1 MSPTAYPAGL
11 RRLLTMTLF
20 LILLPVS
27 AGAQIEITPPREP
40 DVPQQEA
47 PLAADELPKH
57 LTSDFKRDFV
67 KTTNDV
73 LQQQNQPL
81 LSDPEVLELE
91 KLIENW
97 TAPVSASVFLYLCIF
112 TFIVGHAL
120 SRKIYKWAIPML
132 LIALFAPILIWVAP
146 ISYTRR
152 YIYQGTLS
160 QQLPVVLLQLLP
172 TFVWWVALGDIA
184 HWYER
189 IALNRGMG

>member
-1 MSPTAYPAGL
+1 MSPTAYLSGL
-11 RRLLTMTLF
+11 CRLTAMALLLT
-20 LILLPVS
+20 LLPVS
-27 AGAQIEITPPREP
+27 AEAQIEFTAPEEPSVPR
-40 DVPQQEA
+40 QEA
-47 PLAADELPKH
+47 PLAPDDVPAH
-57 LTSDFKRDFV
+57 LSSDFKRDFIT
-67 KTTNDV
+67 TTNDV
-73 LQQQNQPL
+73 LQQQDQPL
-81 LSDPEVLELE
+81 LSNPEILELE

-97 TAPVSASVFLYLCIF
+97 TAPISASVFLYLCIF

-120 SRKIYKWAIPML
+120 SRKVYKWAIPML

-189 IALNRGMG
+189 IALNRGMS

>member
-1 MSPTAYPAGL
+1 MSPTTYPASL
-11 RRLLTMTLF
+11 CRLLTITLF
-20 LILLPVS
+20 LILLPLS
-27 AGAQIEITPPREP
+27 AAAQIEITPPKEP
-40 DVPQQEA
+40 SLPRQEA
-47 PLAADELPKH
+47 PVAADV
-57 LTSDFKRDFV
+57 TSDFKRDFV

-81 LSDPEVLELE
+81 LSEPEILELE

-97 TAPVSASVFLYLCIF
+97 AAPVSASVFLYLCIF
-112 TFIVGHAL
+112 TFIIGHAF

-132 LIALFAPILIWVAP
+132 LIALFAPILIWIAP

>member
-1 MSPTAYPAGL
+1 
-11 RRLLTMTLF
+11 MTLF

-27 AGAQIEITPPREP
+27 AGAQIEITPSREP
-40 DVPQQEA
+40 DVPRQEA
-47 PLAADELPKH
+47 PLAADELPEH
-57 LTSDFKRDFV
+57 LSSDFKRDFV

-97 TAPVSASVFLYLCIF
+97 TAPVSTSVFLYLCIF

-120 SRKIYKWAIPML
+120 SRKIYKWAAPML

>member
-11 RRLLTMTLF
+11 CRLLTMTLF

-27 AGAQIEITPPREP
+27 AGAQIEITPSREP
-40 DVPQQEA
+40 DVPRQEA
-47 PLAADELPKH
+47 PLAADELPEH
-57 LTSDFKRDFV
+57 LSSDFKRDFV

-97 TAPVSASVFLYLCIF
+97 TAPVSTSVFLYLCIF

-120 SRKIYKWAIPML
+120 SRKIYKWAAPML

>member
-1 MSPTAYPAGL
+1 MSPTTYPASL
-11 RRLLTMTLF
+11 CRLLTITLF
-20 LILLPVS
+20 LILLPLS
-27 AGAQIEITPPREP
+27 AAAQIEITPPKEP
-40 DVPQQEA
+40 SLPRQEA
-47 PLAADELPKH
+47 PEAADV
-57 LTSDFKRDFV
+57 TSDFKRAFV
-67 KTTNDV
+67 TTPNDV

-81 LSDPEVLELE
+81 LSEPEILELE

-97 TAPVSASVFLYLCIF
+97 AAPVSASVFLYLCIF
-112 TFIVGHAL
+112 TFIIGHAF

-132 LIALFAPILIWVAP
+132 LIALFAPILIWIAP